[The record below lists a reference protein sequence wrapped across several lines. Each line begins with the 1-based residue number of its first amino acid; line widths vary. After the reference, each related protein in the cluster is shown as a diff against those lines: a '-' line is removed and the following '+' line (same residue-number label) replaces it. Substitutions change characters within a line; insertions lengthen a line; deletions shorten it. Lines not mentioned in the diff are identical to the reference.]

1 MHLVAMIRIRYYLL
15 NVSTGQN
22 NYLWV
27 NCNTDFKLSQC
38 ICITMNG
45 KRLKVAYRVLKS
57 KFKHDGFFFLLIRG
71 IEMFEKDKTI
81 FTKQV
86 PCLFVYK
93 ISTIVW

>member
-1 MHLVAMIRIRYYLL
+1 
-15 NVSTGQN
+15 
-22 NYLWV
+22 
-27 NCNTDFKLSQC
+27 
-38 ICITMNG
+38 MNG
-45 KRLKVAYRVLKS
+45 KRLKVAYHVLKS

-93 ISTIVW
+93 ISTIV